1 MRVVD
6 LQRDADLFPEVHRY
20 FPHPTVRG
28 YQADLANRLYE
39 ALATDKIKIIIVE
52 APTGL
57 GKRADQKSIPPDRGS
72 WRDF

>member
-1 MRVVD
+1 VRVVD
-6 LQRDADLFPEVHRY
+6 LKKDTDLKEEVRRY

-39 ALATDKIKIIIVE
+39 ALTAMTIRITIVE

-57 GKRADQKSIPPDRGS
+57 GKWADRKPIPADRGS
-72 WRDF
+72 WREF

>member
-1 MRVVD
+1 MKVVE
-6 LQRDADLFPEVHRY
+6 LQRDADLVEEVRRY
-20 FPHPTVRG
+20 FPHPTARG
-28 YQADLANRLYE
+28 YQADLANKLYE
-39 ALATDKIKIIIVE
+39 TLTMPTRTIVIE

>member
-6 LQRDADLFPEVHRY
+6 LQRDADLFPEVRRY
-20 FPHPTVRG
+20 FPHTNVRA
-28 YQADLANRLYE
+28 YQADLANKLFETLTTMR
-39 ALATDKIKIIIVE
+39 IIVVE

-57 GKRADQKSIPPDRGS
+57 GKRADQKLIPPDRGS

>member
-6 LQRDADLFPEVHRY
+6 LQWDADLFLEVRRY
-20 FPHPTVRG
+20 FPHPQVRG

-39 ALATDKIKIIIVE
+39 ALTTMTEKIVIVE

-57 GKRADQKSIPPDRGS
+57 GKWADQKLIPPDRGS